1 MGALAGIRR
10 EATGLDREAML
21 EESDEMLMAAIAS
34 GDQRSLR
41 ILMDRHM
48 TTVIRLSERILLAQ
62 SEADDIAQEAFFRVW
77 RNAARFD
84 PLRAT
89 FKTWLYRIVVNL
101 AIDRKRRFV
110 PAPIEAAADQPC
122 AAPDALAAVIEAE
135 RRRDVETA
143 LALLPEKQ
151 RVAIALFHFQGLS
164 AKEAA
169 AVMCISGKA
178 FESLLTR
185 ARMALRQQIAHELMA
200 RRI

>member
-1 MGALAGIRR
+1 
-10 EATGLDREAML
+10 
-21 EESDEMLMAAIAS
+21 MLMAATAS

-41 ILMDRHM
+41 VLMDRHM
-48 TTVIRLSERILLAQ
+48 TAVIRLSERILLTQ
-62 SEADDIAQEAFFRVW
+62 TEADDIAQEAFFRVW

-84 PLRAT
+84 PSRAK

-122 AAPDALAAVIEAE
+122 SAPDALAAVIEAE
-135 RRRDVETA
+135 RRRDVEAA
-143 LALLPEKQ
+143 LAQLPEKQ
-151 RVAIALFHFQGLS
+151 RAAIALFHFQGLS

-169 AVMCISGKA
+169 AVMSISGKA

-185 ARMALRQQIAHELMA
+185 ARMALRQQLAHELTA

>member
-1 MGALAGIRR
+1 
-10 EATGLDREAML
+10 
-21 EESDEMLMAAIAS
+21 MLMAATAS

-41 ILMDRHM
+41 VLMDRHM
-48 TTVIRLSERILLAQ
+48 TAVIRLSERILLTQ
-62 SEADDIAQEAFFRVW
+62 TEADDIAQEAFFRVW

-84 PLRAT
+84 PSRAK

-122 AAPDALAAVIEAE
+122 SAPDALAAVIEAE
-135 RRRDVETA
+135 RRRDVEAA
-143 LALLPEKQ
+143 LAQLPEKQ
-151 RVAIALFHFQGLS
+151 RAAIALFHFQGLS

-185 ARMALRQQIAHELMA
+185 ARMALRQQLAHELTA